1 MDIWEK
7 VKLCHFLPDWLNLT
21 QAISRPVP
29 FLCEFCVRIFWCQI
43 CGLLLSLVCSVTFA
57 EPTAAR
63 FLQPFIKT
71 YCVACHGPE
80 KQEGKLRLDTLATD
94 FSQAEVARQWVEVMD
109 QLNRGEMPPDDRPR
123 PDTVAQQQIVKWIAA
138 ELRAAERQS
147 RSSGGRVVLRRMNRT
162 EYANTIRDLLAIHF
176 LPGESPLDFLPPD
189 GRADGFDKGSSALML
204 DPSLLDKYYE
214 VAQRIAAQAI
224 VIGPPP
230 FATYRNRFE
239 LEDTAK
245 RGSIRYMCAQPGF
258 QCREHDVVVMEGG
271 TRSFDD
277 LFYPGTKQNG
287 GRGKRIPIKGMYAVR
302 VRAAADRGGKD
313 EPVTMQ
319 VVREGG
325 GEGVLLETIVDAP
338 EAEPKV
344 YEVIMPLGTDGGEFS
359 VRIGKQTRFRGYSQA
374 YGHMER
380 AIEKAGNDQNFGEI
394 MRIRGRMLAE
404 GIVSG
409 SMPNPEVLDLKAVP
423 KLFVDWIEIEGPLY
437 EQWPPRSHD
446 IVMGTAKD
454 AAQDVQRVR
463 AIFTRFLPRAFRRP
477 VAEQE
482 VEPFVKLVQ
491 QELDSGAKFE
501 EAIRVGLAAVLTS
514 PKFIYLFEPSSE
526 SRRGLNDDELASRL
540 SYFLWSS
547 LPDER
552 LFELA
557 AAGKLNE
564 PKTLAAEVERMLK
577 HDRSS
582 ALVNGFG
589 AQWLR
594 TDEFRNFK
602 PDEKLY
608 TAYNDKLGAAM
619 VQQSLGFFEHV
630 LRSDLPV
637 TSFLDSDFTL
647 INERLARFYGIDG
660 VEGEAFRVVKLPADS
675 PRGGLLGQAGVMLRG
690 SDGNRTKPVTRGVY
704 VREVLFN
711 DPPDPPPP
719 NVGEIEPNIQGKNL
733 TVRDRLLQHQQ
744 IEACAACHRSI
755 DPYGLALENFNVIGQ
770 WRDQQDGENFR
781 GGQRPKI
788 DASSKLPNGDEFTT
802 FAEFKSLLKQ
812 QHPRFRQALAEKLL
826 SYALGRPVE
835 PLDRPTIDQ
844 MTTAAVA
851 SDDSLRSLIQALVAS
866 EAFRTK

>member
-1 MDIWEK
+1 MSEFFSF
-7 VKLCHFLPDWLNLT
+7 LCLLLLATSALAEPAPAFLN
-21 QAISRPVP
+21 P
-29 FLCEFCVRIFWCQI
+29 FL
-43 CGLLLSLVCSVTFA
+43 
-57 EPTAAR
+57 
-63 FLQPFIKT
+63 KT
-71 YCVACHGPE
+71 HCLACHGPE
-80 KQEGKLRLDTLATD
+80 KQEAKLRLDTLATD
-94 FSQAEVARQWVEVMD
+94 FSQTASARQWVEVMD

-123 PDTVAQQQIVKWIAA
+123 PAAETQQQVVKWIAA
-138 ELRAAERQS
+138 ELRAAERKS

-162 EYANTIRDLLAIHF
+162 EYANTIRDLLAINF

-224 VIGPPP
+224 VNGPPP

-277 LFYPGTKQNG
+277 LIYPGTKQNG
-287 GRGKRIPIKGMYAVR
+287 SRGKRIPIKGMYAVR

-319 VVREGG
+319 VIREGG
-325 GEGVLLETIVDAP
+325 GEGVLLDTIVDAP
-338 EAEPKV
+338 ESEPKV
-344 YEVIMPLGTDGGEFS
+344 YEVILPLGIDGGEFS
-359 VRIGKQTRFRGYSQA
+359 VRIGKPTRFRGYSQA

-380 AIEKAGNDQNFGEI
+380 AIEKAGNEQNFAEI
-394 MRIRGRMLAE
+394 MRIRGRMLTE

-409 SMPNPEVLDLKAVP
+409 SMPNPEVLDLKKVP

-437 EQWPPRSHD
+437 EQWPPQSHE
-446 IVMGTAKD
+446 IVLGREQNSP
-454 AAQDVQRVR
+454 QDVARVR
-463 AIFTRFLPRAFRRP
+463 EVFSKFLPLAFRRP
-477 VAEQE
+477 IVAGE

-491 QELDSGAKFE
+491 QELEAKATWE

-526 SRRGLNDDELASRL
+526 TRRTLTDHELASRL

-547 LPDER
+547 MPDA
-552 LFELA
+552 ELLQLA
-557 AAGKLNE
+557 TAGKLID
-564 PKTLAAEVERMLK
+564 PKILAAETQRLLK
-577 HDRSS
+577 HKNSS
-582 ALVNGFG
+582 ALVSGFG

-594 TDEFRNFK
+594 TEEFRNFK

-619 VQQSLGFFEHV
+619 VQQSLSFFEHV
-630 LRSDLPV
+630 LRNDLPV
-637 TSFLDSDFTL
+637 TNFLDSDFTL
-647 INERLARFYGIDG
+647 LNERLATFYGIADVKG
-660 VEGEAFRVVKLPADS
+660 DEFRAVKLAVAS

-704 VREVLFN
+704 LREVLFN

-733 TVRDRLLQHQQ
+733 TVRERLLQHQQ
-744 IEACAACHRSI
+744 IEACAACHRGI

-770 WRDQQDGENFR
+770 WRDEQDGENFR
-781 GGQRPKI
+781 NSRTKPKI
-788 DASSKLPNGDEFTT
+788 DSSSKLPNGDTFAN
-802 FAEFKSLLKQ
+802 FAEFKTLLKQ

-844 MTTAAVA
+844 MTAAATA
-851 SDDSLRSLIQALVAS
+851 SDDSLRSLIVALVTS

>member
-1 MDIWEK
+1 MRAPALY
-7 VKLCHFLPDWLNLT
+7 LCYSLAALT
-21 QAISRPVP
+21 
-29 FLCEFCVRIFWCQI
+29 
-43 CGLLLSLVCSVTFA
+43 VCSSA
-57 EPTAAR
+57 IAAPPE
-63 FLQPFIKT
+63 FLQPFLKAN
-71 YCVACHGPE
+71 CLACHGPE

-94 FSQAEVARQWVEVMD
+94 FTQGETARQWVEVMD

-123 PDTVAQQQIVKWIAA
+123 PDAAAQQQVVKWIAA
-138 ELRAAERQS
+138 ELRDAERKS

-162 EYANTIRDLLAIHF
+162 EYANTIRDLLAINF

-189 GRADGFDKGSSALML
+189 GRADGFDKGSSALLL

-224 VIGPPP
+224 VSGPPP

-245 RGSIRYMCAQPGF
+245 RGSIRYLCAQPGF
-258 QCREHDVVVMEGG
+258 QCREHDVVIMEGG

-277 LFYPGTKQNG
+277 LFYPGTKVNG
-287 GRGKRIPIKGMYAVR
+287 GRGKRIPIKGLYAVR

-319 VVREGG
+319 VIRESG
-325 GEGVLLETIVDAP
+325 GEGVLLDTVVDAP
-338 EAEPKV
+338 ESAPKV
-344 YEVIMPLGTDGGEFS
+344 YEVILPLGVDGGEFS
-359 VRIGKQTRFRGYSQA
+359 VRIGKPTRFRGYSQA

-380 AIEKAGNDQNFGEI
+380 AIERAGNEQNFAEI
-394 MRIRGRMLAE
+394 MRLRGRMLAE
-404 GIVSG
+404 GVVSG
-409 SMPNPEVLDLKAVP
+409 SMPNPDVLDLKKVP

-437 EQWPPRSHD
+437 DQWPPKSHE
-446 IVMGTAKD
+446 IVLGRD
-454 AAQDVQRVR
+454 QNAAQDVARVR
-463 AIFTRFLPRAFRRP
+463 EVFTRFLPLAFRRP
-477 VAEQE
+477 VSADE

-491 QELDSGAKFE
+491 QELDAGATWE

-514 PKFIYLFEPSSE
+514 PKFIYLFEPGGE
-526 SRRGLNDDELASRL
+526 KRRWLNDHELATRL

-547 LPDER
+547 MPDDELRR
-552 LFELA
+552 LATE
-557 AAGKLNE
+557 GKLSGRANQG
-564 PKTLAAEVERMLK
+564 PKYAPFVIAPQVERMLK
-577 HDRSS
+577 DSRSS
-582 ALVNGFG
+582 ALVHGFG

-594 TDEFRNFK
+594 TDEYRNFK

-608 TAYNDKLGAAM
+608 PTYNDKLGAAM
-619 VQQSLGFFEHV
+619 VHQSLGFFEYV

-637 TSFLDSDFTL
+637 TNFLDSDFTL
-647 INERLARFYGIDG
+647 LNERLAKLYGIEG
-660 VEGEAFRVVKLPADS
+660 VVGEEYRVVKLSADS
-675 PRGGLLGQAGVMLRG
+675 PRGGLLGQAGVMMRG

-704 VREVLFN
+704 IREVLFN

-733 TVRDRLLQHQQ
+733 TVRERLLQHQQ
-744 IEACAACHRSI
+744 IEACAACHRGI

-770 WRDQQDGENFR
+770 WRDEQDGENFR
-781 GGQRPKI
+781 GGKRPKI
-788 DASSKLPNGDEFTT
+788 DASSKLPSGESFAN
-802 FAEFKSLLKQ
+802 FAEFKKLLKQ

-844 MTTAAVA
+844 MTAAATAG
-851 SDDSLRSLIQALVAS
+851 DDSLRSLIQALVTS

>member
-1 MDIWEK
+1 MRFAC
-7 VKLCHFLPDWLNLT
+7 L
-21 QAISRPVP
+21 
-29 FLCEFCVRIFWCQI
+29 
-43 CGLLLSLVCSVTFA
+43 TFA
-57 EPTAAR
+57 CFFSYVAATCAAEPAPV
-63 FLQPFIKT
+63 LQPFIKT
-71 YCVACHGPE
+71 HCLACHGAA

-94 FSQAEVARQWVEVMD
+94 FSQPEVARQWVEVMD
-109 QLNRGEMPPDDRPR
+109 QLNRGEMPPDERPR
-123 PDTVAQQQIVKWIAA
+123 PEAAAQQQVVKWIAA
-138 ELRAAERQS
+138 ELRAAERKA
-147 RSSGGRVVLRRMNRT
+147 RSSGGRVVLRRMNRV
-162 EYANTIRDLLAIHF
+162 EYANTIRDLLAINF

-189 GRADGFDKGSSALML
+189 GRADGFDKASSALLL

-214 VAQRIAAQAI
+214 VAQRIAERAI
-224 VIGPPP
+224 VSGPPP
-230 FATYRNRFE
+230 FETYRNRFE

-277 LFYPGTKQNG
+277 LFYPGTKGNG
-287 GRGKRIPIKGMYAVR
+287 GRGKRIPIKGLYAVR
-302 VRAAADRGGKD
+302 VRASADRGGKD

-325 GEGVLLETIVDAP
+325 GEGVLLDTIVDAP
-338 EAEPKV
+338 ENEPKI
-344 YEVIMPLGTDGGEFS
+344 YEAILPLGTDGGEFS
-359 VRIGKQTRFRGYSQA
+359 VRIGKPTRFRGYSQA
-374 YGHMER
+374 YGQMER
-380 AIEKAGNDQNFGEI
+380 AIEKAGNEQNFGEI

-409 SMPNPEVLDLKAVP
+409 SMPSPEVLDLAKVP

-437 EQWPPRSHD
+437 EQWPPKSHE
-446 IVMGTAKD
+446 IVLGKDKD
-454 AAQDVQRVR
+454 APQDIARVR
-463 AIFTRFLPRAFRRP
+463 DVFTRFLPRAFRRN
-477 VAEQE
+477 VAADE

-491 QELDSGAKFE
+491 QELDNGVKFE
-501 EAIRVGLAAVLTS
+501 EAMRVGLSAVLTS
-514 PKFIYLFEPSSE
+514 PKFIYLVEPGSE
-526 SRRGLNDDELASRL
+526 QRRDLNDYELASRL

-547 LPDER
+547 LPDDELRR
-552 LFELA
+552 LAEEK
-557 AAGKLNE
+557 KLNVSRSPTRPLSHSILAE
-564 PKTLAAEVERMLK
+564 QVDRLLKDPK
-577 HDRSS
+577 SS
-582 ALVNGFG
+582 ALVHGFG

-594 TDEFRNFK
+594 TEEFRNFK

-608 TAYNDKLGAAM
+608 RDYNDKLGAAM
-619 VQQSLGFFEHV
+619 VQQSLGFFEYV

-647 INERLARFYGIDG
+647 LNERLAKFYGIEG
-660 VEGEAFRVVKLPADS
+660 VIGEEYRVVKLPADS
-675 PRGGLLGQAGVMLRG
+675 PRGGLLGQAGVMMRG

-788 DASSKLPNGDEFTT
+788 DASSKLPNGDSFSN
-802 FAEFKSLLKQ
+802 FAEFKTLLKQ

-835 PLDRPTIDQ
+835 PLDRPTIEQ

-851 SDDSLRSLIQALVAS
+851 GDDSFRSLIQALVAS